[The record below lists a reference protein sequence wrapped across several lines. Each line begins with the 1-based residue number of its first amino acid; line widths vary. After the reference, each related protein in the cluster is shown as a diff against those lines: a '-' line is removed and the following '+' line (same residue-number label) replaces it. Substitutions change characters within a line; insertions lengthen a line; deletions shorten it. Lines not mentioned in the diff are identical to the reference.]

1 MMCDPLWEETCQAL
15 QLYAR
20 NDDIVVL
27 PRGDWPELPGQPIFY
42 DDLIE
47 IGDGS
52 MLVLHKGRFGAI
64 DKARLR
70 TISETWQCFFGNE
83 VFLCFSRS
91 VRAPGDLRGSRRR
104 VHYGVLRRFLD
115 ARRLRRRA
123 SHLWYIHLP
132 KAAGTW
138 MWSSLARTCP
148 SRIYYPSFAAF
159 LAHPPDPEEYDV
171 IGGHLPL
178 SVIAEFLAGDDR
190 VVGLVREPTER
201 MLSAFLH
208 CRRPG
213 EDPATFTAV
222 MRAMREEPFDRFL
235 QTANGRLEACQQL
248 IMLGA
253 DHAAGPGFSEDG
265 RHCLDRAEK
274 LLSSPRFCFAPCT
287 RSAEFHANLV
297 KTYRIGRKYSRST
310 NHTDYAAQATDI
322 AEFNR
327 SLELLQSINAA
338 ERRLYE
344 LVSRR
349 FDALG

>member
-1 MMCDPLWEETCQAL
+1 MRDPLWEEAGQAL
-15 QLYAR
+15 LRYAG
-20 NDDIVVL
+20 NDDVVVL

-47 IGDGS
+47 SGDATL
-52 MLVLHKGRFGAI
+52 LVLHKGRFGAI
-64 DKARLR
+64 DKERLR
-70 TISETWQCFFGNE
+70 TISETWQCFFGND
-83 VFLCFSRS
+83 VFLCFSRTM
-91 VRAPGDLRGSRRR
+91 RAPDDLRRGRRR
-104 VHYGVLRRFLD
+104 IHYGVLRRFLD
-115 ARRLRRRA
+115 AKRLRRRA

-138 MWSSLARTCP
+138 MWNSLAASCP

-159 LAHPPDPEEYDV
+159 LAHPPDPDEYDV

-178 SVIAEFLAGDDR
+178 SVIADFLGGSDR

-222 MRAMREEPFDRFL
+222 MRAMREQPFDRFL
-235 QTANGRLEACQQL
+235 QTGNGRLEACQQL
-248 IMLGA
+248 IMLGG
-253 DHAAGPGFSEDG
+253 DHAAAPGASDDG
-265 RHCLDRAEK
+265 RHCLDRATD
-274 LLSSPRFCFAPCT
+274 LLSSARFCFAPCT
-287 RSAEFHANLV
+287 RSAEFHAALV

-310 NHTDYAAQATDI
+310 NHTDYAAQASDI

-327 SLELLQSINAA
+327 SLELLQSINTT

-344 LVSRR
+344 FVARR